1 MFSLWWQWWVAS
13 LTMTA
18 VSLAP
23 TSVKQETPLMSVT
36 LSHPERGTHFLHGS
50 CLPFLLSAKP
60 PPARD
65 WCARVIYGSDC
76 QGLLKPIQFQDS
88 GSHFLS
94 FVARLMN
101 SHYQLTC
108 FIIVKLWLK
117 WYFWKKKLSERKKL
131 RLVSPH
137 FPPLCPKLLCP
148 RFAAPSFSL
157 PVTCWPGKLISPLL
171 FHSPVPAFAG
181 PCILLIWVFS
191 SPDGKSCWKLHFGQ
205 SF

>member
-1 MFSLWWQWWVAS
+1 
-13 LTMTA
+13 
-18 VSLAP
+18 
-23 TSVKQETPLMSVT
+23 MSVT
-36 LSHPERGTHFLHGS
+36 LSHPERGTHFLRGS

-94 FVARLMN
+94 FMTHLMN

-117 WYFWKKKLSERKKL
+117 WYFWKKKIIREKKM
-131 RLVSPH
+131 RLVH
-137 FPPLCPKLLCP
+137 H
-148 RFAAPSFSL
+148 
-157 PVTCWPGKLISPLL
+157 ISPLCGQNCFARGLQPHHSASLWLADLANWSPHSSFTVLCLHLLGLVFCL
-171 FHSPVPAFAG
+171 FGSFLAQMVKAVESCTLDKVSKLSP
-181 PCILLIWVFS
+181 
-191 SPDGKSCWKLHFGQ
+191 
-205 SF
+205 